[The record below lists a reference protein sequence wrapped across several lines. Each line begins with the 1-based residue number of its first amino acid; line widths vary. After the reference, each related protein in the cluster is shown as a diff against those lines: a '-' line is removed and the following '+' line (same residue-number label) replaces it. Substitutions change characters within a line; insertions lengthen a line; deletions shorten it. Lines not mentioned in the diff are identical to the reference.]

1 MKAVVSSPIRSF
13 AADDAGAV
21 VGTVVVGTV
30 VVGTVVID
38 DDVVLGG
45 DAIGVCYIK
54 HTTMYTRAQNEHL
67 KLVSH

>member
-13 AADDAGAV
+13 AADDAGTV

-30 VVGTVVID
+30 VV

-54 HTTMYTRAQNEHL
+54 HTTIYTRAQNKHL

>member
-30 VVGTVVID
+30 VVD

-54 HTTMYTRAQNEHL
+54 HTTIYTRAQNEHL

>member
-1 MKAVVSSPIRSF
+1 MMAVVSSPMRSF

-21 VGTVVVGTV
+21 VVVV
-30 VVGTVVID
+30 D

-54 HTTMYTRAQNEHL
+54 QTTIYTRAQNEYL

>member
-21 VGTVVVGTV
+21 VGTVVV
-30 VVGTVVID
+30 D

-54 HTTMYTRAQNEHL
+54 HTTIYTRAQNEHL